1 MTKKEKSQEK
11 LLSLQ
16 RRGSM
21 TTWQLRFFRV
31 GCTSH
36 LARACFNT
44 VGQLVAQTDS
54 DWDGG
59 EKKGSDE
66 ENSPKSASVVSL
78 GLHKAGQYM
87 SQYMSINAS
96 LIYLKLSSCRW
107 VSRLQQ
113 SINGKKKK
121 HILLFFSSLL
131 LQPPPPACE
140 THSWISKQ
148 TEEEWNKVG
157 WGRKKSVW

>member
-21 TTWQLRFFRV
+21 TTWQFRFFGV

-44 VGQLVAQTDS
+44 VGQPVAQTDS

-59 EKKGSDE
+59 EKKALMKRTLRSRPPL
-66 ENSPKSASVVSL
+66 SHLAYTRQASIW
-78 GLHKAGQYM
+78 
-87 SQYMSINAS
+87 SI
-96 LIYLKLSSCRW
+96 KLSSCRW